1 MSNPPLS
8 FEKRTVLLIGIT
20 ALLKLLLC
28 GLVELNNDEVYYC
41 TYAQHLQ
48 WNYFDHPPMVAVFI
62 RIFTIG
68 GLLNHELFIRLG
80 SVLAAAV
87 CTWIIFQIGKL
98 LKDGYTGWL
107 AACLF
112 TASFYASVI
121 AGMLI
126 LPDTPQLIF
135 WLLSVYC
142 ILDIVKNKLHGRALN
157 MRLLTTGFLI
167 GLCMLSKVHGVFLWA
182 GFGGY
187 ILFKERRLLAN
198 PFLYISV
205 LITAAMLIPSYLWTT
220 HNQFSTV
227 NYHSSRISFNKI
239 QVDSFFR
246 ELFGSMLYNN
256 PINVAL
262 LISGCLYLRKKPG
275 AFAGTGIAVLWWL
288 GLPLI
293 GTVIFLAV
301 FNDTLPHWSGPAY
314 TTLIPVTAL
323 LMEGKSGIGSR
334 QSSIGNRQSAIN
346 TLVRPVDIHDYRLPI
361 AVKWALGLVG
371 GILPIVITLINFW
384 PGSLGSDQ
392 MPAFGKG
399 DVTLDMTGWRQFEHK
414 FSNVYTKDKQQ
425 QLIDSSTCIFA
436 DYWFPAAHL
445 WFYTGK
451 PLQIPVMAVGSM
463 GDIHHFAWLNQRVPP
478 LRNNANAYYI
488 TVSNFYEPAPAELT
502 RYFESVSEPT
512 LIPQERSG
520 HVVRYFYIYRLMHY
534 HGGLP
539 RNGII
544 K

>member
-1 MSNPPLS
+1 MSNPALS
-8 FEKRTVLLIGIT
+8 FEKRTFLLIGIT

-48 WNYFDHPPMVAVFI
+48 WNYFDHPPMVALFI
-62 RIFTIG
+62 RFFTAG
-68 GLLNHELFIRLG
+68 GILNHEFFIRLG
-80 SVLAAAV
+80 SVIAAAV
-87 CTWIIFQIGKL
+87 CTWIIFHIGKL
-98 LKDGYTGWL
+98 LKDAYTGWL

-112 TASFYASVI
+112 TASFYASII

-135 WLLSVYC
+135 WLLSVYL
-142 ILDIVKNKLHGRALN
+142 ILDIVKNNLHSRALN
-157 MRLLTTGFLI
+157 TRLAATGFLI

-198 PFLYISV
+198 PFLYTGV
-205 LITAAMLIPSYLWTT
+205 LITAAMLIPSYLWTL

-239 QVDSFFR
+239 HPDSFFR
-246 ELFGSMLYNN
+246 EIFGSILYNN
-256 PINVAL
+256 PINVIL
-262 LISGCLYLRKKPG
+262 LISGCFYFRKRPG
-275 AFAGTGIAVLWWL
+275 AFVQSGIAVLWWL
-288 GLPLI
+288 SLPLI
-293 GTVIFLAV
+293 GTVLFLAV

-323 LMEGKSGIGSR
+323 LLQDKLSVV
-334 QSSIGNRQSAIN
+334 NRQLTMPS
-346 TLVRPVDIHDYRLPI
+346 PI
-361 AVKWALGLVG
+361 KWALGLTG
-371 GILPIVITLINFW
+371 GTLIAVIILINYW
-384 PGSLGSDQ
+384 PGSLGRKE

-414 FSNVYTKDKQQ
+414 FSSVYAKDRQQ

-445 WFYTGK
+445 LFYTGK
-451 PLQIPVMAVGSM
+451 PLHIPVMAVGSM
-463 GDIHHFAWLNQRVPP
+463 GDIHHFAWLNQYVPP
-478 LRNNANAYYI
+478 LHNNANAYYI
-488 TVSNFYEPAPAELT
+488 TVSNFYEPPPAELT

-512 LIPQERSG
+512 LISQERSG

-534 HGGLP
+534 RGGLP